1 MCPTKS
7 TYLLALLA
15 FPLASCVLPGDAA
28 IKVTGTVVDEHG
40 TPYSACI
47 VSATYADRELL
58 AHQIGEGVVDMTMVF
73 HPTTRAPIILHF
85 SCTGTRSVAER
96 VIERMPDRFEIP
108 VAFGAIVLPKS

>member
-1 MCPTKS
+1 MCPPKS
-7 TYLLALLA
+7 RYLLALLA
-15 FPLASCVLPGDAA
+15 FPIASCVLPGDAA

-40 TPYSACI
+40 TPYSACV
-47 VSATYADRELL
+47 VSATYAGRELL
-58 AHQIGEGVVDMTMVF
+58 AHQIREGVVDMTIVF
-73 HPTTRAPIILHF
+73 HPTSRAPIILHF